1 VSAQQRSRVSQIQ
14 EVAAAKASVLAQA
27 LPWMTRLQGAT
38 VVIKYGGNAM
48 IDDTLKASFA
58 ADVVFLRL
66 AGIKPVIV
74 HGGGPQINELLT
86 KLGIESTFAAGMRV
100 TTDEVLDVARMVL
113 TGQVQRELVNLI
125 NHHGP
130 FAVGISGEDAHLFE
144 ATRHVARVDGQPVDV
159 GLVGDV
165 SQVRT
170 DFVDTL
176 IADGLIPV
184 VSSIGVGV
192 DGTVYNIN
200 ADIAASA
207 LAAALDA
214 DKLVMMT
221 DVAGL
226 IADWPDSDEV
236 VAKVSSAELAV
247 MMPSITGGMIPKL
260 RACLEAVDAGV
271 TNAHIIDGRLEH
283 AILLEVFTDEGVGTM
298 VYANPDALA
307 GSD

>member
-1 VSAQQRSRVSQIQ
+1 MSAQQRSRVSQIQ

-184 VSSIGVGV
+184 VSSIGVGA

-236 VAKVSSAELAV
+236 VAKVSSAELAA

>member
-1 VSAQQRSRVSQIQ
+1 MSAQQRSRVSQIQ

-236 VAKVSSAELAV
+236 VAKVSSAELAA